1 MRMVCLHH
9 SRTLFGS
16 LPSLG
21 NDFGADVGGWG
32 VCNDYY
38 VYDILEQITPRFQQT
53 KITFPLIV
61 QVFVLLK
68 ECVSGNPN
76 LAGFHLT
83 LAPDVVWISQKIR
96 VCLKMGYTPN
106 YSHLVGIM
114 IINHWV

>member
-1 MRMVCLHH
+1 MVCLHH

-38 VYDILEQITPRFQQT
+38 DYDYDILEQITPRFQPT
-53 KITFPLIV
+53 KMTFPLIV

-68 ECVSGNPN
+68 ECVSGTPN

-83 LAPDVVWISQKIR
+83 LAPDVVWFSQKIP
-96 VCLKMGYTPN
+96 GF
-106 YSHLVGIM
+106 LVAPHGE
-114 IINHWV
+114 NA